1 MSYFIHA
8 ETNAFLT
15 TFLAAGPYYLGLYTT
30 NADRDGANGVEVSVA
45 EYARQPVTF
54 GTVANSLVANT
65 ATVTFPTPSTDGGY
79 GEITG
84 MGLFL
89 SSDPGVAPTPRAVL
103 EPPGDSF
110 TMPVGF
116 VRTFPADYISIEF
129 RE

>member
-15 TFLAAGPYYLGLYTT
+15 TFIAAGPYYLGLSTT
-30 NADRDGANGVEVSVA
+30 HADRDGASGIEVSVA
-45 EYARQPVTF
+45 EYARQAVTF
-54 GTVANSLVANT
+54 GTAANSLAANT
-65 ATVTFPTPSTDGGY
+65 ATVTFPTPTTDGGY

-89 SSDPGVAPTPRAVL
+89 ASTGGTPRAIL
-103 EPPGDSF
+103 EPPGGSF

-116 VRTFPADYISIEF
+116 VRTFPADYITLEF